1 MQTFFIFTKKK
12 HPTKVLDNGFSK
24 APFILGLFW
33 ALNKRL
39 WVPAMINFSLILILS
54 ISPSSF
60 TIGSIL
66 ISNIFW
72 GFFGKDL
79 LIQKYL
85 ENNYSPRNM
94 INATSKEK
102 ALLIY
107 QAKSKNE
114 VSFNN

>member
-12 HPTKVLDNGFSK
+12 HPIKVMDCGFSK
-24 APFILGLFW
+24 ISFILGLFW
-33 ALNKRL
+33 GLNKEL
-39 WVPAMINFSLILILS
+39 WAPVMINFSLILILS
-54 ISPSSF
+54 LYSPGF
-60 TIGSIL
+60 IIGFIL

-85 ENNYSPRNM
+85 KKNYSPQNI
-94 INATSKEK
+94 INASSKET

>member
-1 MQTFFIFTKKK
+1 MKNIKLFFLI
-12 HPTKVLDNGFSK
+12 GF
-24 APFILGLFW
+24 
-33 ALNKRL
+33 
-39 WVPAMINFSLILILS
+39 
-54 ISPSSF
+54 
-60 TIGSIL
+60 IL

-72 GFFGKDL
+72 GCFGKDL

-85 ENNYSPRNM
+85 KNNYSPQNI
-94 INATSKEK
+94 INASSEEK